1 MLNGSLFVLYLDN
14 DQLLLSKSNNIS
26 FNGETNDISTKIP
39 IIISFDNSSYW
50 ESTNINW
57 ESADFTWDQTL
68 YQTSHSGWK
77 EVMMGMRSGSF
88 SAEGLLEVRSSADG
102 LFWQQMDYNWNSY
115 EVNWDDAPKIAS
127 VSSVLDQYLI
137 QGTKL
142 KFDLMSDGIAYFSG
156 DCYVNQYEVVANNE
170 DVVSYNADFNITGVT
185 E

>member
-1 MLNGSLFVLYLDN
+1 
-14 DQLLLSKSNNIS
+14 
-26 FNGETNDISTKIP
+26 
-39 IIISFDNSSYW
+39 
-50 ESTNINW
+50 
-57 ESADFTWDQTL
+57 
-68 YQTSHSGWK
+68 
-77 EVMMGMRSGSF
+77 
-88 SAEGLLEVRSSADG
+88 
-102 LFWQQMDYNWNSY
+102 MDYNWNSY